1 MRNVLS
7 RARKLAL
14 RQSVQRGSAARP
26 PCDYL
31 AAPAG
36 VVAWH
41 YLFAV
46 ASIITVSSA
55 ARLARAGKVRKK
67 CGKNVFC
74 ITCRNDV
81 CMLQKCFLHTRP
93 APRRKPLRGP
103 AQGHAL
109 RAKAR
114 PAADPHGLRPDALR
128 ARTATPC
135 GRIVPRNQE
144 PVPSLV
150 WLVDLRQSCTA
161 IKLVAGSALAR
172 TVLSLRLAHVSPASA
187 PVLRLCS
194 CSCPGSV
201 SALLCTAGDRA
212 AQGPRAPAG
221 AWGKGGSK
229 GRHGPPISW
238 AKAPRSL
245 GRTHYASLRVCSKPR
260 RASL

>member
-1 MRNVLS
+1 MFFAYS
-7 RARKLAL
+7 TGTPPEA
-14 RQSVQRGSAARP
+14 AARP
-26 PCDYL
+26 RRR
-31 AAPAG
+31 
-36 VVAWH
+36 
-41 YLFAV
+41 
-46 ASIITVSSA
+46 
-55 ARLARAGKVRKK
+55 ARP
-67 CGKNVFC
+67 
-74 ITCRNDV
+74 D
-81 CMLQKCFLHTRP
+81 
-93 APRRKPLRGP
+93 
-103 AQGHAL
+103 

-114 PAADPHGLRPDALR
+114 PAGESDGLAADPHGLRPDALR

-150 WLVDLRQSCTA
+150 WLVDRRQSCTA